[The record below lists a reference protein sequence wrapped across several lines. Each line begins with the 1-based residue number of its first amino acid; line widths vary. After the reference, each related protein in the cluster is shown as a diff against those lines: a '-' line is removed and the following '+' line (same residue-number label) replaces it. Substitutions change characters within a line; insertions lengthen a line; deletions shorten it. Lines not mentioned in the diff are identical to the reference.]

1 MHINFDA
8 NASYGLLPEVR
19 EGCVEAL
26 ALHGNP
32 SSIHQIGQ
40 GARSLLEAA
49 RYEILEL
56 VGSPKGVRLVF
67 TSGATEANTTAVC
80 LGTRERSSSAVST
93 RVEHPAILESLHF
106 VHKKND
112 IELLL
117 VAPAEIPTL
126 DSYVQSNTRF
136 ISLMSAN
143 NESGHLYPVSEIF
156 TRAKQASSD
165 ILCHTDAVQV
175 AGKLPLNFASI
186 NCDAMTLSA
195 HKMGGL
201 TGVGALLIRDI
212 YEPEPLI
219 YGGPQESRWRA
230 GTENVIGIHSF
241 GIAARLARE
250 ELDAR
255 VRFFEDTRVRLITTI
270 QRELPEAQVLFTGT
284 ERLPNTISIRIP
296 GLSADDLV
304 VALDL
309 AGVAISAGSACASGK
324 PLASHVL
331 VGYGLT
337 EFEAREVV
345 RLSLNHIVAERE
357 IELGLAAFIRCVRQM
372 RSKKECA
379 A

>member
-8 NASYGLLPEVR
+8 NASYGLLPEVHAA
-19 EGCVEAL
+19 CVEAL

-49 RYEILEL
+49 RQEILEL
-56 VGSPKGVRLVF
+56 VGSPKGVRLIF

-80 LGTRERSSSAVST
+80 LGTRKRSSSALSS
-93 RVEHPAILESLHF
+93 RVEHPAILESLQY
-106 VHKKND
+106 VHKHND

-117 VAPAEIPTL
+117 VAPAEIPIL
-126 DSYVQSNTRF
+126 DSFIQSDTRF

-156 TRAKQASSD
+156 TRVKQSATD

-175 AGKLPLNFASI
+175 AGKLPLNFTAI

-201 TGVGALLIRDI
+201 TGVGALLIRDV
-212 YEPEPLI
+212 YEPEPRI

-250 ELDAR
+250 EVADR
-255 VRFFEDTRVRLITTI
+255 VRFFNLTRSRFIAAI
-270 QRELPEAQVLFTGT
+270 QSELPETEVLFTEA

-296 GLSADDLV
+296 GIAADDLV

-345 RLSLNHIVAERE
+345 RLSINHIVTERE
-357 IELGLAAFIRCVRQM
+357 IEHGLAAFIRCVRQM